1 LPGQVSLGAKSVADR
16 PGDENGNKDASGA
29 AVAGMAVGGAGGM
42 AAGGPGGVAAGG
54 AGGVAAGRAAVLV
67 LPRSAMTL
75 TDQVTKAEIIWA
87 LKAVDSNY
95 SYSSCDDFV
104 PIMQRLDPSS
114 VVFQKMSLGRNKTS
128 YIISHGL
135 YPYFMKNI
143 IKSIQDAPAF
153 TLGTDAGTFKLH
165 GLAKLVDIVIR
176 WVNCEGI
183 S

>member
-1 LPGQVSLGAKSVADR
+1 MPGQVSLGAKSVADR

-29 AVAGMAVGGAGGM
+29 AVAGMAVGGA
-42 AAGGPGGVAAGG
+42 
-54 AGGVAAGRAAVLV
+54 AVLV
-67 LPRSAMTL
+67 LPSPSPRSAMTL